1 MASSPFRQSSRCNRR
16 HRPSVVPAVLAN
28 SFLVS
33 LSTLRANPLRTFL
46 STLGIVIG
54 VASLVAVLSLGDGM
68 ERYFRTQ
75 IGQTTDLQAIGL
87 TPRQTREVDGVNIPL
102 DSPVVFT
109 MADAAALR
117 STVGPL
123 ASVGASA
130 PGVAIARVDTAQHA
144 VRLIATM
151 APLLE
156 TQGIT
161 VAAGRLFTDAED
173 SASVV
178 LLSAKA
184 ARELTRRGGAP
195 LAPGDSVTLGMTRL
209 RVIGI
214 LSTAA
219 GGDEKVTAIVPTGIA
234 PHVVATPASWSPFI
248 IVLANRV
255 EDVPPARTAAER
267 WLAGRYGPD
276 WAKRVTVANR
286 SERVAQAQQAMLIF
300 KLFMGAITG
309 ISLLVGGIGVMNVL
323 LAAVAER
330 THEIGIRRA
339 VGAARRHIL
348 AQFLAESVTISG
360 VGSLVG
366 IALGLVGAYGI
377 TAVIRANSQAE
388 MYAGWSVST
397 VLVAVLATVTVG
409 LAFGLYPALLASRLS
424 PIDAIRHE

>member
-1 MASSPFRQSSRCNRR
+1 M
-16 HRPSVVPAVLAN
+16 LTN
-28 SFLVS
+28 SFVVS
-33 LSTLRANPLRTFL
+33 FSTLRANPLRTFL

-109 MADAAALR
+109 MADAAALKEAVR
-117 STVGPL
+117 PV
-123 ASVGASA
+123 AVAGATA
-130 PGVAIARVDTAQHA
+130 PGVAIARVDTAQRA

-151 APLLE
+151 APLLQ

-178 LLSAKA
+178 LLSSLA
-184 ARELTRRGGAP
+184 ARELAGRGRPP
-195 LAPGDSVTLGMTRL
+195 LAPGDSITLGDTRL
-209 RVIGI
+209 AVVGI
-214 LSTAA
+214 LTSTG
-219 GGDEKVTAIVPTGIA
+219 GGDEKLTAIVPTGTAPRVIA
-234 PHVVATPASWSPFI
+234 AAASWSPFI
-248 IVLANRV
+248 VVLANSV
-255 EDVPPARTAAER
+255 EDVTPARAAAEK
-267 WLAGRYGPD
+267 WLATRFGPD

-286 SERVAQAQQAMLIF
+286 AERVAQAQQAMLIF

-330 THEIGIRRA
+330 TREIGIRRA

-360 VGSLVG
+360 VGSLAG
-366 IALGLVGAYGI
+366 ILLGVAGAYGI
-377 TAVIRANSQAE
+377 TAIIRANSKAE
-388 MYAGWSVST
+388 MYAGLSAST
-397 VLVAVLATVTVG
+397 VLVAVLATVAVG
-409 LAFGLYPALLASRLS
+409 LAFGLYPALRASRLS
-424 PIDAIRHE
+424 PIDAIRHD